1 MAIVLLAILLWTICL
16 SLLARV
22 LAIGFRDHVAGAAS
36 RALWCL
42 LLAGAAVILFR
53 PHEDIFGGQDQGAYA
68 NAAAAYASHKSTSF
82 PDPLLSEVDA
92 SERSAF
98 YYGAQRWFHGIADSK
113 TGCLRVVDRG
123 AEVELAPWFQPSY
136 SLLMGAV
143 SWMLPSRAM
152 LYVSPL
158 FGILTGL
165 ALAVLAGALL
175 PRRGIPAAAFLL
187 YIMNPNTLWHARSVR
202 PEMAAGF
209 LVIGAWVIL
218 IDVWRRRSKHEMAD
232 LIISAAAM
240 SLAVMTH
247 IVALFA
253 VGPVVIWALVLM
265 VRGFPKFIAFLYV
278 SLIGAVVFLWQ
289 NIVVADGYR
298 IGRVAARWIRHEL
311 LVLGVLVVGIACLAI
326 VAQRRARRTDT
337 PEASTARKPAW
348 SHHLPALFLVL
359 TLSAI
364 FVAISSGWIAHG
376 QPIALPGALKDTARI
391 TDIPAIV
398 SVVSPWIALA
408 ALLGYAVLLLRPGPT
423 RPERWAVALTL
434 LPSML
439 LLDSMHYLMYYSRRA
454 QTFFIP
460 MIVLSLAALLALIPD
475 RKKSRGCS
483 AAFVLITLLIAGGGL
498 AGRLHLLT
506 GVEVAGLV
514 RFAKPFA
521 EEIRSH
527 NGILLCDY
535 SRLAAPFNYIFGIPT
550 LSIDGDTQKSYQP
563 AERAW
568 DRIMRN
574 RPDTPAYF
582 MTLAQAP
589 LSDRFRFEPV
599 LKRTFVYKELLG
611 RPSLPH
617 GFRPREFDLALYR
630 MRLAQGSGR
639 EFDAAD
645 FPLEVP
651 IGAGGMGL
659 RGYGP
664 GRSKRWYVK
673 GVACDPGQEITVKLT
688 PRSAESEQEFIQA
701 FVRVASAETE
711 LPAIRFGTQA
721 APSPRWTRLD
731 SEWAVLLIEAP
742 QTETQRA
749 ITLSGRSAFSLTDLH
764 VLNGQQV
771 DTIDLREHASQP
783 RSHQKIAIEGRWADP
798 ISQILAP
805 NGGQTG
811 ALVLVYARPGM
822 EGQTLSF
829 SCSETDLRTTYPDTE
844 YRWQWFAYSTGAVFP
859 KRDRAWI
866 EIRTDPAFEP
876 NRRGWPD
883 PLGLLVGRI
892 FVIPPP

>member
-1 MAIVLLAILLWTICL
+1 MAVVLLAILLWTICL

-22 LAIGFRDHVAGAAS
+22 LAIGLRDHVAGAAS

-42 LLAGAAVILFR
+42 LLAVATVILFR
-53 PHEDIFGGQDQGAYA
+53 PHEDLFGGQDQGAYA
-68 NAAAAYASHKSTSF
+68 NTAAAYASHKSTF
-82 PDPLLSEVDA
+82 FTDPLLSEVDPA
-92 SERSAF
+92 ARPAF
-98 YYGAQRWFHGIADSK
+98 YYGAPRWFRGIADSK
-113 TGCLRVVDRG
+113 TGCLRVING
-123 AEVELAPWFQPSY
+123 ADVKLAPWFQPSY

-143 SWMLPSRAM
+143 SWILPSRAM

-165 ALAVLAGALL
+165 ALAVLAGILL
-175 PRRGIPAAAFLL
+175 PRRGIPAATFAL
-187 YIMNPNTLWHARSVR
+187 YILNPNTLWHARSVR

-209 LVIGAWVIL
+209 LILGAWVIL
-218 IDVWRRRSKHEMAD
+218 IDLWRRRSKHEMAD

-247 IVALFA
+247 IVAVFA
-253 VGPVVIWALVLM
+253 VVPVVIWALAMM
-265 VRGFPKFIAFLYV
+265 VRGYPKFIAFLYV

-289 NIVVADGYR
+289 NIVVADGYG
-298 IGRVAARWIRHEL
+298 IGPIAAQWISHEL
-311 LVLGVLVVGIACLAI
+311 LVLGVLVVGIAALAI
-326 VAQRRARRTDT
+326 VAQRRMRRADT
-337 PEASTARKPAW
+337 PEASAPRKPSW

-359 TLSAI
+359 VLTTI
-364 FVAISSGWIAHG
+364 FVVIGTGRIAHG
-376 QPIALPGALKDTARI
+376 QTIALPGPLKHTARI

-423 RPERWAVALTL
+423 RAERWTVVLTL

-454 QTFFIP
+454 QTLFIP
-460 MIVLSLAALLALIPD
+460 MIVISLSALLALIPD
-475 RKKSRGCS
+475 RKKPRGCS

-514 RFAKPFA
+514 RFAEPFA
-521 EEIRSH
+521 KEVLNH

-535 SRLAAPFNYIFGIPT
+535 SRLAAPFNYYFGIPT
-550 LSIDGDTQKSYQP
+550 LSIDGDTQKSYRT

-568 DRIMRN
+568 DQIMRN

-582 MTLAQAP
+582 MTFAQVP

-599 LKRTFVYKELLG
+599 LKRSFAYKEILS
-611 RPSLPH
+611 RTSLPH
-617 GFRPREFDLALYR
+617 GFRPRAFDLALYR

-639 EFDAAD
+639 EFHAAD

-651 IGAGGMGL
+651 IGGGGMGL
-659 RGYGP
+659 RGFGRL
-664 GRSKRWYVK
+664 RSKRWYAK
-673 GVACDPGQEITVKLT
+673 GVACDSGEEITVKLT
-688 PRSAESEQEFIQA
+688 PQSTDSEHAFIQA
-701 FVRVASAETE
+701 FVRVAPTEAE
-711 LPAIRFGTQA
+711 LPAIRFGTQPVRA
-721 APSPRWTRLD
+721 PRWTRLD
-731 SEWAVLLIEAP
+731 NECAVLHVEAP
-742 QTETQRA
+742 RAGTQRE
-749 ITLSGRSAFSLTDLH
+749 ITLSARSAFALTDLH
-764 VLNGQQV
+764 MLNGQRV

-783 RSHQKIAIEGRWADP
+783 RSHHKVSIEARWAYP

-829 SCSETDLRTTYPDTE
+829 SCSETNLRTTYPDTE

-876 NRRGWPD
+876 NQRGWPD
-883 PLGLLVGRI
+883 QLGLLVGRI